1 MAAHPSCALG
11 GRVVCCGQSKGRRNK
26 TCRTM
31 SVDKKLRITDRGDRG
46 RTMST
51 TWRHVLHAR
60 WVAESSAVDKAK
72 EEKNKTCRTM
82 SVDEKLR
89 ITDRR
94 DRGRT
99 MSTTWRHVFKRAGWQ
114 SRLLWTKQRKK
125 KQNVSNDVRGQ
136 EVENH

>member
-1 MAAHPSCALG
+1 MAARPSCALG

-51 TWRHVLHAR
+51 TWRHV
-60 WVAESSAVDKAK
+60 
-72 EEKNKTCRTM
+72 
-82 SVDEKLR
+82 
-89 ITDRR
+89 
-94 DRGRT
+94 
-99 MSTTWRHVFKRAGWQ
+99 FKRAGWQ

-125 KQNVSNDVRGQ
+125 KQNESNDVRGQ